1 MLVSEKKNQF
11 ISPDQW
17 RLSLPDGW
25 TVLAP
30 VDGNPLNTNRP
41 IVFCAEASNPDAPC
55 LTWMR
60 ADRPATSDAWLQF
73 CTSTMLS
80 GTIGSREAQAAVLTS
95 FPIAGKV
102 VEASAVRLPDGNKAI
117 ELIEEITDESGAV
130 TSAGYQLIFSCK
142 TDEPGAMYMQRL
154 VFYSNSENFKQM
166 LPVVRDAARSFE
178 YF

>member
-17 RLSLPDGW
+17 RISLPDGW

-30 VDGNPLNTNRP
+30 LEGKPLNTNQP
-41 IVFCAEASNPDAPC
+41 IVFCAAASNPGAPC

-60 ADRPATSDAWLQF
+60 ADRPATSEAWLQF

-80 GTIGSREAQAAVLTS
+80 GTIGSREAEAATLSS

-102 VEASAVRLPDGNKAI
+102 VEANAVRLSDGNKAI

-130 TSAGYQLIFSCK
+130 TSQGYQLIFSCK

-154 VFYSNSENFKQM
+154 VFYSNAENFKHE
-166 LPVVRDAARSFE
+166 LAGVRDAARSFE